1 MGSEM
6 CIRDRIYPVALLNVG
21 IGTTRPR
28 HILEV
33 GSVGASGTVTHLN
46 GETRFAG
53 IVTAGDV
60 TITGFST
67 VVGNYSIENTSGKMT
82 VGIITTN
89 TLHVGTGGTVITT
102 TDSVGVGSV
111 GINSTAPS
119 ALLDIQGHA
128 KFKTYSE
135 NVSYLSP
142 SSNVVTVD
150 LSSAQTFICTAT
162 EAITHFTLTNAP
174 KGSTSFSLRIDQ
186 DSTGSR
192 AVGIDTFKTS
202 GGSAIPVYW
211 PGGTVP
217 QVTTTAS
224 RKDMYSFKIY
234 DGDNP
239 TSAGL
244 FGVVGG
250 QNFQ

>member
-1 MGSEM
+1 
-6 CIRDRIYPVALLNVG
+6 
-21 IGTTRPR
+21 
-28 HILEV
+28 
-33 GSVGASGTVTHLN
+33 
-46 GETRFAG
+46 
-53 IVTAGDV
+53 
-60 TITGFST
+60 
-67 VVGNYSIENTSGKMT
+67 MT

-119 ALLDIQGHA
+119 ALLDIQGHT

-135 NVSYLSP
+135 NVAYLSP

-162 EAITHFTLTNAP
+162 EAITHFNLTNP
-174 KGSTSFSLRIDQ
+174 PNGSTSFSIRIDQ
-186 DSTGSR
+186 DSTGGR
-192 AVGIDTFKTS
+192 QVGIDTFKTS
-202 GGSAIPVYW
+202 GGVAIPVYW
-211 PGGTVP
+211 PGAVVP

-224 RKDMYSFKIY
+224 RKDMYSFKLY

-244 FGVVGG
+244 FGIVGG

>member
-1 MGSEM
+1 M
-6 CIRDRIYPVALLNVG
+6 NVG

-33 GSVGASGTVTHLN
+33 GNVGASGTVSHFN

-60 TITGFST
+60 TVTGFST
-67 VVGNYSIENTSGKMT
+67 VVGNYSIENTSGKIT

-135 NVSYLSP
+135 NVSFLSS

-162 EAITHFTLTNAP
+162 ESITQFVLTNAP

-186 DSTGSR
+186 DSTGSHQ
-192 AVGIDTFKTS
+192 VGIDTFKTS
-202 GGSAIPVYW
+202 GGSSIPVYW
-211 PGGTVP
+211 PGGVVP

-224 RKDMYSFKIY
+224 RTDLFSFKIF

-239 TSAGL
+239 VSAGL
-244 FGVVGG
+244 YGVVGG
-250 QNFQ
+250 QNFQN